1 MLTSLA
7 SALLACFIYPNI
19 GEFGT
24 LKCPKSDGTIA
35 SLRSAVYDFRTAT
48 CAIDAKD
55 VIHCQNV
62 TVADTKVLIGL
73 DIDLPNRRARVY

>member
-24 LKCPKSDGTIA
+24 LKCPKSDGTVA

-55 VIHCQNV
+55 VIHCKDVNV
-62 TVADTKVLIGL
+62 AETKVTINL
-73 DIDLPNRRARVY
+73 DIDLPGRRARVY